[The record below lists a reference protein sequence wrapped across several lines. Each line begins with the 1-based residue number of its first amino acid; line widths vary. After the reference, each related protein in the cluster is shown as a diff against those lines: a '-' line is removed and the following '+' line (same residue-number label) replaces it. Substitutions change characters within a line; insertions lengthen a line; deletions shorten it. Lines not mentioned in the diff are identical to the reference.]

1 MSERPEGTEPATPHR
16 REQLRRDGDVP
27 VSRQTATAGAI
38 LAFLLFAAFG
48 APMVGRD
55 LSAALRAQLSMPSL
69 GSDLSARA
77 ELGQLLQRAGMSLSF
92 WIIAIGMGASL
103 IAFLGAS
110 AVFSSK
116 RLEFKPERLNPVAGL
131 GRMLGKEVIVNALRS
146 ILVAIGLIVVAI
158 SAVYSDLPRLINL
171 PYDTPKGIIGEA
183 SHILLTLLGAATFLT
198 ICLALLDQIM
208 TRMQYEKRIMMTRD
222 EVKREN
228 KDEEGDPQ
236 IKMRRRRMHR
246 DMMQGAIQK
255 VVPEAA
261 AVIANPTHVAIAI
274 RYKQGVDSAPIVVAK
289 GVDAVALRIRSIAS
303 ANNVPVI
310 ENRPLARAMLK
321 AARIGQPIPSR
332 FFRAVAEVLAFVY
345 QQRQQ
350 RERQQMLRREALQQ
364 ATAKR
369 LARLAQ
375 SGGHL

>member
-1 MSERPEGTEPATPHR
+1 
-16 REQLRRDGDVP
+16 
-27 VSRQTATAGAI
+27 
-38 LAFLLFAAFG
+38 
-48 APMVGRD
+48 MVGRD
-55 LSAALRAQLSMPSL
+55 LSVALRMQLSLPSL
-69 GSDLSARA
+69 AGDLSARS
-77 ELGQLLQRAGMSLSF
+77 ELGNLLQQAGRSLSF

-116 RLEFKPERLNPVAGL
+116 RLEFKPDRLNPVAGL
-131 GRMLGKEVIVNALRS
+131 GRMFGKEVFVNALRS
-146 ILVAIGLIVVAI
+146 ILVAIGLIIVAI
-158 SAVYSDLPRLINL
+158 GSVYADLPRLINL
-171 PYDTPKGIIGEA
+171 PYNTTKGIIAEA
-183 SHILLTLLGAATFLT
+183 DHILLTLLGAVAFLT

-246 DMMQGAIQK
+246 DLMQGAIQK

-274 RYKQGVDSAPIVVAK
+274 RYKQGVDAAPIVVAK

-303 ANNVPVI
+303 ANDVPVI

-321 AARIGQPIPSR
+321 TVKIGQPIPSR

-345 QQRQQ
+345 QQRQL
-350 RERQQMLRREALQQ
+350 REQKLLRRQQSLQQ
-364 ATAKR
+364 ATRRR
-369 LARLAQ
+369 LARAAQ
-375 SGGHL
+375 AGGA

>member
-1 MSERPEGTEPATPHR
+1 
-16 REQLRRDGDVP
+16 
-27 VSRQTATAGAI
+27 
-38 LAFLLFAAFG
+38 
-48 APMVGRD
+48 MVGRD
-55 LSAALRAQLSMPSL
+55 LSAALRTQLSFPSL
-69 GSDLSARA
+69 GRDLSPRA
-77 ELGQLLQRAGMSLSF
+77 ELGSLLLQAGHSLSF
-92 WIIAIGMGASL
+92 WLIAIGTAASL
-103 IAFLGAS
+103 IAFFGAS

-116 RLEFKPERLNPVAGL
+116 RLEFKPDRLNPVAGL
-131 GRMLGKEVIVNALRS
+131 GRMFGKEVIVNALRS
-146 ILVAIGLIVVAI
+146 ILVAVGLLIVAI
-158 SAVYSDLPRLINL
+158 GSVYSDLPRLINL
-171 PYDTPKGIIGEA
+171 PYNTPQGIVDEA
-183 SHILLTLLGAATFLT
+183 GHIFVTLLGAATFLVV
-198 ICLALLDQIM
+198 CLALLDQIM

-274 RYKQGVDSAPIVVAK
+274 RYKQGIDKAPIVVAK

-303 ANNVPVI
+303 AHDVPVI

-321 AARIGQPIPSR
+321 AARLGQPIPSR

-350 RERQQMLRREALQQ
+350 REQQQMIRRQQMQQ
-364 ATAKR
+364 ATRSR
-369 LARLAQ
+369 LARLGQA
-375 SGGHL
+375 GGLR

>member
-1 MSERPEGTEPATPHR
+1 MSDKPEGTEPATEHR
-16 REQLRRDGDVP
+16 RQQLRRDGDVP

-38 LAFLLFAAFG
+38 MAFLLFIAFG

-55 LSAALRAQLSMPSL
+55 LSVALRMQLSLPSL
-69 GSDLSARA
+69 AGDLSARS
-77 ELGQLLQRAGMSLSF
+77 ELGNLLQQAGRSLIF
-92 WIIAIGMGASL
+92 WLIAIGMGASL

-116 RLEFKPERLNPVAGL
+116 RLEFKPDRLNPVAGL
-131 GRMLGKEVIVNALRS
+131 GRMFGKEVFVNALRS
-146 ILVAIGLIVVAI
+146 ILVAIGLIIVAI
-158 SAVYSDLPRLINL
+158 GSVYADLPRLINL
-171 PYDTPKGIIGEA
+171 PYNTPKGIIAEA
-183 SHILLTLLGAATFLT
+183 DHILLTLLGAVAFLT

-246 DMMQGAIQK
+246 DLMQGAIQK

-274 RYKQGVDSAPIVVAK
+274 RYKQGVDAAPIVVAK

-303 ANNVPVI
+303 ANDVPVI

-321 AARIGQPIPSR
+321 TVKIGQPIPSR

-345 QQRQQ
+345 QQRQL
-350 RERQQMLRREALQQ
+350 REQKLLRRQQSLQQ
-364 ATAKR
+364 ATRRR
-369 LARLAQ
+369 LARAAQ
-375 SGGHL
+375 AGGA